1 MKMRKIKMDDYE
13 LKIIINS
20 LNVTRTKLINE
31 NKNAE
36 VIDELVLKYIKI
48 LDKKKI
54 LDYCLLIKT
63 KGELRKWMKELMN

>member
-1 MKMRKIKMDDYE
+1 MDNGVIVTQKRKIKMDDYE

-36 VIDELVLKYIKI
+36 VIDELVLKYVDL
-48 LDKKKI
+48 LDK
-54 LDYCLLIKT
+54 
-63 KGELRKWMKELMN
+63 

>member
-36 VIDELVLKYIKI
+36 VIDELVLKYIDL
-48 LDKKKI
+48 LDK
-54 LDYCLLIKT
+54 
-63 KGELRKWMKELMN
+63 